1 MWSIQFQVAAA
12 KKSTQCADVFPNP
25 SPQLCQHVSI
35 PFAMAL
41 FAYVGVLEL
50 VRVLFERTEHILLFS
65 CADLFVGLHFLRS
78 TVLCSLE

>member
-35 PFAMAL
+35 PFGMAL

-65 CADLFVGLHFLRS
+65 CADLFVVFHFLRS